1 MFISQENAQVIA
13 RKELT
18 LQMEA
23 VENAIQV
30 AHNVQVQQL
39 FVQNAKTNIST
50 IISVFQHVQ

>member
-23 VENAIQV
+23 VENAMQV
-30 AHNVQVQQL
+30 AHNVQAQQL